1 MGMGIG
7 GMPGEA
13 AKCMSEIVPQVARLR
28 SEAGSPLEEW
38 KQKVEAAYTKG
49 IEDLEELERFVSE
62 GHEKSRKTFEKR
74 RSVFQKY
81 RASRLPHLPR
91 ELNLVDQTFV
101 QPSFFQ
107 IVDVWVVTSL
117 IIRIAWPTKWT
128 IRTNHQA
135 QLHI

>member
-1 MGMGIG
+1 MGAHEAVEKGKEELQRRARERAERSALSDKLDELSDKVNYAKENLMKRREMLIG

-74 RSVFQKY
+74 
-81 RASRLPHLPR
+81 
-91 ELNLVDQTFV
+91 
-101 QPSFFQ
+101 
-107 IVDVWVVTSL
+107 
-117 IIRIAWPTKWT
+117 
-128 IRTNHQA
+128 
-135 QLHI
+135 